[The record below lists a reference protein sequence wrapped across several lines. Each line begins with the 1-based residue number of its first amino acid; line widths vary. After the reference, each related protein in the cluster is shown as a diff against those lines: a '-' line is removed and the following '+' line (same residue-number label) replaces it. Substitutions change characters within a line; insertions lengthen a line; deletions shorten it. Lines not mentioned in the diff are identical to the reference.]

1 MSTVDI
7 GRSTGDTA
15 ALSRATRASAGRRP
29 ETSIALRALLIAL
42 AYVFMTGGLLTAL
55 LVQLREEAMSAARRE
70 LAAFAQLTATHTFEV
85 AFALEQKLKLAE
97 VTLAVAAGS
106 GSADQESIGPM
117 LQELVSKSR
126 ELKDILVL
134 DAAGRVVNEATGTAD
149 IGLDWSAQPFF
160 NRVRDRGGQ
169 AFAFGVPQ
177 QSQTSSFHGHWFIPV
192 TLARRGQDGEFK
204 GVVVGL
210 MDPAYFSKA
219 WTFD

>member
-55 LVQLREEAMSAARRE
+55 LVQLREEAI
-70 LAAFAQLTATHTFEV
+70 
-85 AFALEQKLKLAE
+85 ALEQKLKLAE